1 MLKTILNFIKNNYIF
16 VIIIIFYIIFSFI
29 NVFKIEKIISISA
42 IIILLYKF
50 VERII
55 FFIDYKLMIK
65 NTLISLKS
73 NNILLILDTIYT
85 ILILFLVILFFFI
98 KIDPLR
104 FSLPIFIFL
113 VYYSNYFIIDRYQI
127 WYKDKVYLFRK
138 YYLYNNINKI
148 KKMNN
153 KIIIELRNS
162 KEYLPI
168 YYKRKE
174 IDNYFNTI
182 KNNIISGGIVFE

>member
-1 MLKTILNFIKNNYIF
+1 LKTILNFIKNNYIF